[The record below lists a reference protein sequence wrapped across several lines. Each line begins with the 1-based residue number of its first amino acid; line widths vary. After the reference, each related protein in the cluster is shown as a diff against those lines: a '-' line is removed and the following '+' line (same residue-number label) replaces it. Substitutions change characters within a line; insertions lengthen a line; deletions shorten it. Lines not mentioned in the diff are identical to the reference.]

1 MAERKRWFRRSA
13 EQAAVGAT
21 KVCPRCGTAGPV
33 RLLPGTVC
41 SSCKAHDAWNELGG
55 EPLVIDRAAIDEAV
69 GRRQGEAAGEPLWR
83 RALVWLPPA
92 LALGLAGLAAWTLI
106 RLLSARPIG
115 PLAALLADLS
125 SSARHALL
133 AGLAA
138 LVTGI
143 VLLVR
148 ARRSRHFRRLPLIA
162 SYLVCTV
169 AGVAAGVVGGFHA
182 FAMSGAFGG
191 AYTSMPAP
199 AQLGVASHVERI
211 LAATAIVLAPDEDG
225 DARYG
230 GLGTGAVV
238 ATDAGRAWIVTCSHV
253 AMPYVNPAA
262 PRRPRDAQ
270 PVWVQLSD
278 GREGRAAVI
287 WAAPPPLDV
296 VLLELP
302 IPHPPAP
309 VPIADDAAALE
320 RGSPVTFVPNPLR
333 SGWKVLHGEVLRR
346 ESHDTPAGAYALVLT
361 DLPVTHGDSGSGLY
375 DARGQLVG
383 LNTWTRTGG
392 GPAQGLS
399 LPSEAMR
406 AAIEAIRTGTLDQL
420 KQQE

>member
-1 MAERKRWFRRSA
+1 MAERRRWFRKAA
-13 EQAAVGAT
+13 EPPPVGAT
-21 KVCPRCGTAGPV
+21 TVCPRCGNTGPV
-33 RLLPGTVC
+33 RLLPGAVC
-41 SSCKAHDAWNELGG
+41 SACKAHDAWTQLDG
-55 EPLVIDRAAIDEAV
+55 ERLVIDRGSIDEAIR
-69 GRRQGEAAGEPLWR
+69 RRQGEAAGEPLWR
-83 RALVWLPPA
+83 RLLGWIPPA
-92 LALGLAGLAAWTLI
+92 LALGLAGLAVWNLI

-115 PLAALLADLS
+115 PLAALLEDLRS
-125 SSARHALL
+125 TARYALL
-133 AGLAA
+133 AGLVA
-138 LVTGI
+138 LVVGAVI
-143 VLLVR
+143 LVR
-148 ARRSRHFRRLPLIA
+148 ARRSRHFRRIPLLA
-162 SYLVCTV
+162 CYLVCVV
-169 AGVAAGVVGGFHA
+169 AGAATAVVGAIHTFTT
-182 FAMSGAFGG
+182 SRSFGG
-191 AYTSMPAP
+191 AHASMPAR

-211 LAATAIVLAPDEDG
+211 VAATALVLAPDEDG
-225 DARYG
+225 DVRYG

-253 AMPYVNPAA
+253 AMPYVNPGAV
-262 PRRPRDAQ
+262 RRPRDAR

-278 GREGRAAVI
+278 GREGQATVA

-302 IPHPPAP
+302 IEHPPAP
-309 VPIADDAAALE
+309 VPIADDAAALTA
-320 RGSPVTFVPNPLR
+320 GSPVTFVPNPLR
-333 SGWKVLHGEVLRR
+333 DGWLVLHGQVLRR
-346 ESHDTPAGAYALVLT
+346 ETHHTPAGAYALVLT

-406 AAIEAIRTGTLDQL
+406 AAIEAIRTGQLDAL